1 MRASLARLSAMTAF
15 FAALALDISVPA
27 AVLACMCLLRAVG
40 TAYADRPI
48 SGAIGEA
55 RTA

>member
-40 TAYADRPI
+40 TAYAEWTV

>member
-40 TAYADRPI
+40 NAYANRAV

-55 RTA
+55 HTA

>member
-15 FAALALDISVPA
+15 FTALALDISVPA

-40 TAYADRPI
+40 TAYADRTV

>member
-1 MRASLARLSAMTAF
+1 MSASLARLSAMTAF

-40 TAYADRPI
+40 TAYADRAI

>member
-27 AVLACMCLLRAVG
+27 AVLAGMCLLRVVG
-40 TAYADRPI
+40 TAYADRI
-48 SGAIGEA
+48 VSGSLGEA

>member
-40 TAYADRPI
+40 TVYADRVV
-48 SGAIGEA
+48 SGALGEA

>member
-40 TAYADRPI
+40 TAYANRAV

-55 RTA
+55 HTA

>member
-40 TAYADRPI
+40 NAYANRAV

>member
-40 TAYADRPI
+40 TAYADRAV
-48 SGAIGEA
+48 SAAIGEA
-55 RTA
+55 HTA